1 MTSDETRFRPRLL
14 QEPAKKAPHRVAY
27 VFADV
32 RLSPSE
38 MLGISVSFTRRE
50 WGEGVIVS
58 SSHRKRQAEYI
69 GRQHSQTHLLLL
81 PPVPLLSPFLFTCS

>member
-38 MLGISVSFTRRE
+38 MLGISVSFTRR
-50 WGEGVIVS
+50 GYRGGS
-58 SSHRKRQAEYI
+58 SYRHRIAK
-69 GRQHSQTHLLLL
+69 GRQSI
-81 PPVPLLSPFLFTCS
+81 